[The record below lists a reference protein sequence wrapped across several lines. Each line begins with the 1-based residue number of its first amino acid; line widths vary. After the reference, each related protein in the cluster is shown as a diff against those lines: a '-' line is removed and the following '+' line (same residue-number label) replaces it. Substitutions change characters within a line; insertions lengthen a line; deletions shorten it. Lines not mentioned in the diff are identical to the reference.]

1 MVMKAKHAFGSSSD
15 VEAALASGKIDAY
28 DILFLD
34 GDTDNPKV
42 GWVTRNGEIVIVP
55 SGVQNS
61 QVIAVDKLPETG
73 EVGVIYICANTLYI
87 WDDAQFVV
95 VSESTDLSVLMDRLA
110 AVEEQIPAV
119 RELVSALEG
128 RVASVEKRTASLEA
142 KTAELEE
149 AAADLVDE
157 VEAKIDTDE
166 ADAKYVAM
174 KYEIT
179 GVPEGT
185 LVNYGEKEIR
195 VMVPAD
201 AQWTK
206 QSVGAGGD
214 ANTYYLTFKTY
225 VYDNNIVGY
234 IEHLGDQVD
243 SEILT
248 DLKTDEYGRMYQPT
262 WLALA
267 KYDEAS
273 DTWTYYGANSN
284 EDKYIGWDYQIDW
297 FDADGVMIAS
307 DCIRINLSNEECH
320 FVIEPYYMADVTA
333 EVKKYVD
340 EQIEEISEIPVV
352 EF

>member
-1 MVMKAKHAFGSSSD
+1 MADKAKFAYGSLANLD
-15 VEAALASGKIDAY
+15 AALQSGAVDAFDLLCLY
-28 DILFLD
+28 DD
-34 GDTDNPKV
+34 GV
-42 GWVTRNGEIVIVP
+42 ARIGWVNKNGKPVLVDVP
-55 SGVQNS
+55 GDDVL
-61 QVIAVDKLPETG
+61 VVDELPETG
-73 EVGVIYICANTLYI
+73 ETGVIYIVGEVVYI
-87 WDDAQFVV
+87 WSGTQFIVI
-95 VSESTDLSVLMDRLA
+95 SESTDLADVKEQLA
-110 AVEEQIPAV
+110 SLEG
-119 RELVSALEG
+119 LVSALE
-128 RVASVEKRTASLEA
+128 EKS
-142 KTAELEE
+142 AELET
-149 AAADLVDE
+149 E
-157 VEAKIDTDE
+157 VAAKIDTEE
-166 ADAKYVAM
+166 ADAKYLSK

-225 VYDNNIVGY
+225 VYDNDIVGY

-248 DLKTDEYGRMYQPT
+248 DLKTDEYGRRYQPT
-262 WLALA
+262 WLGLA

-273 DTWTYYGANSN
+273 DTWTYYGANSS

-297 FDADGVMIAS
+297 YNADGVVIAS
-307 DCIRINLSNEECH
+307 DRIRINLSNEECH
-320 FVIEPYYMADVTA
+320 SVIEPYYMADITA

-340 EQIEEISEIPVV
+340 EQIEEVSEIPVV